1 MHAKLSVL
9 ALAAAASVQ
18 EVCAG
23 PIHRHKHPKK
33 EIVYAHTDVVVVT
46 EWVTHTVIA
55 GHEPTEAPAPI
66 VEAPVVEAPVEAP
79 AVETPAPE
87 NPPPPPEDPPA
98 PSPTSEAP
106 PPPPP
111 ESEAPPPPP
120 PESEAPPPPPP
131 ETEAPPPPPP
141 ETEAPPPPPAETPP
155 PPPPP
160 AEEPAPPPPPPAPAS
175 KRGAAYN
182 DPNLVAAMVSQTDKI
197 TWAYNWAS
205 DSGGLQAN
213 IAFYPMLWSPAP
225 DHSNNWDE
233 KAEAA
238 IAAGSDSLLSFNEPD
253 IPSQANMSPQDAAN
267 GHKQFMNK
275 YAGRAKISAPAISSS
290 QSPGMGI
297 DWLNQFFDACGGQC
311 QVDFCA
317 AHWYGPGGDEGANL
331 FLDHIKNV
339 HDACQGKPVWVT
351 EFAAESGDIDQFM
364 RAVTAGLD
372 SEEFGFVEKY
382 SYFMVNQGS
391 LMSSPTELSSFG
403 RIFAGI

>member
-1 MHAKLSVL
+1 
-9 ALAAAASVQ
+9 
-18 EVCAG
+18 
-23 PIHRHKHPKK
+23 
-33 EIVYAHTDVVVVT
+33 
-46 EWVTHTVIA
+46 
-55 GHEPTEAPAPI
+55 
-66 VEAPVVEAPVEAP
+66 
-79 AVETPAPE
+79 
-87 NPPPPPEDPPA
+87 
-98 PSPTSEAP
+98 
-106 PPPPP
+106 
-111 ESEAPPPPP
+111 
-120 PESEAPPPPPP
+120 
-131 ETEAPPPPPP
+131 
-141 ETEAPPPPPAETPP
+141 
-155 PPPPP
+155 
-160 AEEPAPPPPPPAPAS
+160 